1 MTERLNFKSAG
12 ARRKNRP
19 LRLMDAEPDAPEAT
33 PEQWAEAGEQV
44 AAELDA
50 LMAETPAA

>member
-1 MTERLNFKSAG
+1 MERLNFKSAG

-19 LRLMDAEPDAPEAT
+19 LRLLPAEPDAPEAT
-33 PEQWAEAGEQV
+33 PEQWSQAGKQV
-44 AAELDA
+44 SAELEA

>member
-19 LRLMDAEPDAPEAT
+19 LRLLPAEPDAPEAT
-33 PEQWAEAGEQV
+33 PEQWSQAGKQV
-44 AAELDA
+44 SAELEA

>member
-1 MTERLNFKSAG
+1 MERLNFKSAG

-33 PEQWAEAGEQV
+33 PEQWAAAGEQV

-50 LMAETPAA
+50 LMAETKSA